1 MPGYLGHNYE
11 SGTLEPNVSA
21 CQQNS
26 SSGKSTPET
35 FIIGDWDQFNEW
47 FGSDDDDEDTFTE
60 EIHMASSRSP
70 SPSSGVR
77 DDAHE
82 WIELEHE
89 DADPTS
95 YQPGGLARH
104 LETTSPSVTSSFDSE
119 SESESESDE
128 VSEVQEQHV
137 FLARRTLVIRALY
150 PQRRAS
156 LLPSRK
162 TTVFKPVPLK
172 IEAKKREDQARANQC
187 PQCRG
192 TVFRMVSEHCLLCT
206 MDQIKR
212 TIQDLKLLGELKE
225 DEYIE
230 ATRRLSGRKCAIED
244 ENPEDYMD
252 DTEWLDL
259 RTEHVELCEER
270 AEGRADLK
278 DRLFE
283 LEAQMSQ
290 YNEWAE
296 EDLAKSDRR

>member
-1 MPGYLGHNYE
+1 MPGYLGQSLE
-11 SGTLEPNVSA
+11 SGTLEPDVSPY
-21 CQQNS
+21 QQKS
-26 SSGKSTPET
+26 AGKSTAET
-35 FIIGDWDQFNEW
+35 FTIGDWDQFYKW

-60 EIHMASSRSP
+60 EIHMASSPRP
-70 SPSSGVR
+70 SPSSGVH

-95 YQPGGLARH
+95 YQPGGLAPH
-104 LETTSPSVTSSFDSE
+104 LEATSPSDTSSFDSE

-128 VSEVQEQHV
+128 VSEVQREQDV
-137 FLARRTLVIRALY
+137 SYAQRTLVIRALY
-150 PQRRAS
+150 PQRRTS
-156 LLPSRK
+156 LLPYRK

-172 IEAKKREDQARANQC
+172 IQAKEREDRAEANQC
-187 PQCRG
+187 PQCDS
-192 TVFRMVSEHCLLCT
+192 TIFRMVSEHCLLCT

-212 TIQDLKLLGELKE
+212 TIQDLEFLGELNE

-230 ATRRLSGRKCAIED
+230 ANRRLSNRKCAIED
-244 ENPEDYMD
+244 KNPEDYMD

-259 RTEHVELCEER
+259 RSEHVELCEKR

-283 LEAQMSQ
+283 LEAQMGQ
-290 YNEWAE
+290 YSEWAE
-296 EDLAKSDRR
+296 EDLAKSGCR